1 MKKSL
6 VILSLLWTGCFR
18 VSATDNLRVPDVRAL
33 GMGGN
38 GGAHSA
44 FFNPSLLGLQ
54 TERSARV
61 DYYNRYSVNELAT
74 GSAGFCFPN
83 PVLPVGFHLAS
94 FGYDAYR
101 ESLFRL
107 STGKR
112 LNDAWALGVSV
123 QYAVMQSELFET
135 DPTRMAADIGLAFQ
149 PVENVLLGLSVINF
163 PSVSLNEESADSKR
177 IGSYQAELNVNWNMM
192 GDVLLT
198 AGAAHGE
205 ETPLSAS
212 FGMEYLPFD
221 DFCIRT
227 GIRTSPFRPSLG
239 VGCRLGII
247 MADAAMIYHPL
258 LGVSMGLGLSCSF

>member
-1 MKKSL
+1 
-6 VILSLLWTGCFR
+6 
-18 VSATDNLRVPDVRAL
+18 
-33 GMGGN
+33 MGGN

-54 TERSARV
+54 TARSFRV

-74 GSAGFCFPN
+74 VSGGFCYPN
-83 PVLPVGFHLAS
+83 PALPVGFHIAS

-107 STGKR
+107 SAGKR

-135 DPTRMAADIGLAFQ
+135 DATRMAADVGVAFQ
-149 PVENVLLGLSVINF
+149 PVENLLIGLSIINF
-163 PSVSLNEESADSKR
+163 PSISLNDESADSKR
-177 IGSYQAELNVNWNMM
+177 MGIYQAELNVNWNLMS
-192 GDVLLT
+192 DVLIT
-198 AGAAHGE
+198 AGAAHSE

-221 DFCIRT
+221 DFRIRA

-239 VGCRLGII
+239 VGYRLGSIL
-247 MADAAMIYHPL
+247 ADVAMIYHPL
-258 LGVSMGLGLSCSF
+258 LGISLGVGLSYSF